1 MGSEVVLNK
10 GVMNMNTDRQIK
22 LLVRS
27 LLVMASFWMVVGNI
41 RGKPEL
47 FAASVLF
54 LSANVLS
61 LVYNE
66 IKKK

>member
-1 MGSEVVLNK
+1 MDEEILFTTGDK
-10 GVMNMNTDRQIK
+10 IMNTDRQIK

-27 LLVMASFWMVVGNI
+27 LLVMASFWMVVGNMHS
-41 RGKPEL
+41 KNEL
-47 FAASVLF
+47 FVASVLF

-66 IKKK
+66 IKRK

>member
-1 MGSEVVLNK
+1 
-10 GVMNMNTDRQIK
+10 MNTDRQIK

-41 RGKPEL
+41 HGKPEL

-66 IKKK
+66 IKRK